1 MGIEAAQ
8 GVAIDVIG
16 VAVPDIDAEVVRL
29 DSIVRSEAQLATLYA
44 FGCESRRREKASPY

>member
-29 DSIVRSEAQLATLYA
+29 DSIVRSGSATRNTLRVRLRVA
-44 FGCESRRREKASPY
+44 AREKASPY